1 VIIPAQIDADRRV
14 NLFCKFPDSVA
25 RVVDHGAGVSELL
38 RQRTLHFGLH
48 WSRYQQ
54 DECALLRKLHGPEGF
69 PSKRNAEM

>member
-1 VIIPAQIDADRRV
+1 
-14 NLFCKFPDSVA
+14 
-25 RVVDHGAGVSELL
+25 
-38 RQRTLHFGLH
+38 LH